1 MSETMR
7 VAIVE
12 DDSLLRDS
20 LRALFAGSP
29 GFSCIAVAGSV
40 AEALRWRLPEPP
52 EIVLLDIH
60 MPGMPGSAGVVPL
73 LAAWPSARILMHT
86 VYDDDDKVFESLCN
100 GAVGYILKRTPPV
113 RLLEAV
119 QEAHGGGAPMSPL
132 IASRVLAAF
141 RRSAPRPLDHEPL
154 SPRERELLALLARGS
169 SYAEAAREIGVS
181 VNTVRTYIRG
191 VYEKLQVHTK
201 SEAVSKALRA
211 GLI

>member
-1 MSETMR
+1 MSEILR

-12 DDSLLRDS
+12 DDALLRDS
-20 LRALFAGSP
+20 LRLLIAGSP
-29 GFSCIAVAGSV
+29 GFRCLAVAGSV
-40 AEALRWRLPEPP
+40 AEALRWRLAEAPD
-52 EIVLLDIH
+52 IVLLDIH

-73 LAAWPSARILMHT
+73 LAAWPTARVLMHT
-86 VYDDDDKVFESLCN
+86 VYEEDDKVFESLCN
-100 GAVGYILKRTPPV
+100 GAVGYILKRTPPA

-119 QEAHGGGAPMSPL
+119 REAHAGGAPMSPP
-132 IASRVLAAF
+132 IAGRVLAAF
-141 RRSAPRPLDHEPL
+141 RRSAPRPLEHEPL

-169 SYAEAAREIGVS
+169 SYGEAGEELGVS

-191 VYEKLQVHTK
+191 IYEKLQVHSK